1 MHRKDE
7 DIVTKQPIVQSAG
20 FTGNVTEFNLRE
32 GAELS
37 GTQPAG
43 RMITDT
49 DSGTFVYLLDD
60 GERFVH
66 VHFPEEVWPEMAAVL
81 KSGRT
86 PVLMAG
92 EHRIVLVNFT
102 DELEMLIFNIEG
114 NDNYGEAFSTAVERA
129 FSQIL
134 SA

>member
-1 MHRKDE
+1 M
-7 DIVTKQPIVQSAG
+7 TNQPIVQSAG
-20 FTGNVTEFNLRE
+20 ASGNITEFTLRE
-32 GAELS
+32 GTDLS
-37 GTQPAG
+37 GMQPAG

-66 VHFPEEVWPEMAAVL
+66 VHFPEEIWPGMATAL
-81 KSGRT
+81 QSGET
-86 PVLMAG
+86 PVLLSG
-92 EHRIVLVNFT
+92 QHQLELVNFA
-102 DELEMLIFNIEG
+102 DELEMLVFNIEG
-114 NDNYGEAFSTAVERA
+114 NDNYGEAFSTAVEKA